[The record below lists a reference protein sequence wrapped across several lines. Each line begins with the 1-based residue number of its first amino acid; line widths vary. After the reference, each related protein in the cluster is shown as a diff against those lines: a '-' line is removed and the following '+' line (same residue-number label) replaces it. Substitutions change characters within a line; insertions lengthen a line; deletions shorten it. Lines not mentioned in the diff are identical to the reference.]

1 MRVFWILVGGISTAC
16 GVVGIALPLV
26 PTTPFL
32 LLAAFAFARS
42 SPWLHGK
49 LLAHPQFGPIIT
61 NWNRDGSIDRR
72 SKLFAL
78 TMMAGCVMISLY
90 MRVPAYVMVIQLGIL
105 GAVALFIVTRPS
117 GPDAAE

>member
-1 MRVFWILVGGISTAC
+1 MRAFWILVGLISTGCGIA
-16 GVVGIALPLV
+16 GVVLPLV

-42 SPWLHGK
+42 SPRMHAA
-49 LLAHPQFGPIIT
+49 LLSHPQFGPIIT

-72 SKLFAL
+72 SKTFAL
-78 TMMAGCVMISLY
+78 GMMAACVMISLY
-90 MRVPAYVMVIQLGIL
+90 MRVPAYLMVIQVTIL

-117 GPDAAE
+117 GPKA

>member
-1 MRVFWILVGGISTAC
+1 MRVFWILVGGLSTAC
-16 GVVGIALPLV
+16 GVAGLALPLV

-42 SPWLHGK
+42 SPRLHAK

-72 SKLFAL
+72 SKTFAL
-78 TMMAGCVMISLY
+78 LMMAACIMISLY
-90 MRVPAYVMVIQLGIL
+90 LRVPAYVMVIQLGIL

-117 GPDAAE
+117 GPGAAE